1 MDAVSEPR
9 TALGGRRFECV
20 VGDIEAAGVR
30 GAVKLH
36 AVSPVGHTMG
46 TSVERGDGYC
56 RRD

>member
-20 VGDIEAAGVR
+20 VGDIAAGVR